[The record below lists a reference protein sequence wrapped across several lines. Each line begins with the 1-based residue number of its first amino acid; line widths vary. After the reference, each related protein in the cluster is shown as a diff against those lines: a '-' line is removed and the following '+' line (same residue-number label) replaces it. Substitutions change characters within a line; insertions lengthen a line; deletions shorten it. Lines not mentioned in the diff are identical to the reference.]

1 MRQINF
7 ILAAQKADPAR
18 VAHDRAVQHLMML
31 GVNQTEAAAV
41 VTITKGDFRAAAQA
55 LDFQLRVARSVRA
68 PIGLPNRSNDCFWLA
83 TVQCLRHLPGFAQTV
98 TMSTENA
105 LQRPPVNVAHALA
118 NLLLRMERQREADHL
133 SSRCLELID
142 FIRICSQNLPKDD
155 GHALIQR
162 NFRFQDQ
169 EDSNEFLNQLLN
181 ALTDHYFQG
190 GEDTGDLGPPPSRTA
205 SSLAEYERKRLRLSG
220 IEEELTEHSKAE
232 DWAKVFELVSEFAD
246 IQWDTSR
253 LRLRS
258 GVGELMEG
266 QRVVVMQCSACNRWS
281 AGSADSFLMEE
292 VRVQPSKTWR
302 GSSSK
307 VNNSL
312 SAMLRSNTARDT
324 PEGYRCDGCGAAD
337 TTSFRD
343 GLRKLPQVYAV
354 HVNRTLLDGSRC
366 AEPVQFEDTI
376 DLRDMLL
383 WKHQGP
389 IDHSNRPCASTYQLA
404 AVTFHRGL
412 SARSGHY
419 VACVRDVSLGSS
431 PIFQV
436 TRRLKVSKDVD
447 PSSAEIMEAEPGM
460 SLVCLEEREHSAGIV
475 RRSVSR
481 MRCQY
486 GWVTNSASSLART
499 SGWTEVDDD
508 EVNECGPGATPQ
520 MFERSRTGSR
530 AAMLFYV
537 RDELDD
543 SDTEPEPE
551 PADAGNR

>member
-1 MRQINF
+1 MRHINF
-7 ILAAQKADPAR
+7 ILAAQKADPDR

-31 GVNQTEAAAV
+31 GVTQTEAAAV
-41 VTITKGDFRAAAQA
+41 VKITNGDFRAAAQA
-55 LDFQLRVARSVRA
+55 LDFQLRVAKSVRA
-68 PIGLPNRSNDCFWLA
+68 PIGLPNRCNDCFWLA
-83 TVQCLRHLPGFAQTV
+83 TIQCLRHLPGFAHTV
-98 TMSTENA
+98 TASTKTA

-118 NLLLRMERQREADHL
+118 NLLLRMERERETDHL
-133 SSRCLELID
+133 SSRCPELNE
-142 FIRICSQNLPKDD
+142 FIRICSRNLPKDD
-155 GHALIQR
+155 GHALIQS

-181 ALTDHYFQG
+181 ALTDLSFQG
-190 GEDTGDLGPPPSRTA
+190 CEDTGDLGPPPSRSA
-205 SSLAEYERKRLRLSG
+205 SSMAEYERKRVRLSG

-232 DWAKVFELVSEFAD
+232 DWTKVFELVSEFAD

-266 QRVVVMQCSACNRWS
+266 QRMVVMQCSACNRWS
-281 AGSADSFLMEE
+281 AGSADSFVMEE
-292 VRVQPSKTWR
+292 VRVQPSRGT

-307 VNNSL
+307 VKNSL
-312 SAMLRSNTARDT
+312 SAMLRNNTARDT

-337 TTSFRD
+337 TTCFRD

-354 HVNRTLLDGSRC
+354 HVNRTLPNGSRC
-366 AEPVQFEDTI
+366 SEPVHFEDTI

-383 WKHQGP
+383 WKNQGP
-389 IDHSNRPCASTYQLA
+389 IDHSNRPCASTYHLA

-412 SARSGHY
+412 SARAGHY
-419 VACVRDVSLGSS
+419 FACVRDVSLGTS

-436 TRRLKVSKDVD
+436 TRRLKVSQHID
-447 PSSAEIMEAEPGM
+447 PSSPEVMMAEPGLR
-460 SLVCLEEREHSAGIV
+460 LVCLEEREHSASIM
-475 RRSVSR
+475 RRAVSR

-486 GWVTNSASSLART
+486 GWVTHSAGSLART
-499 SGWTEVDDD
+499 SGWTELDDD

-520 MFERSRTGSR
+520 KFEQSRAGSR

-537 RDELDD
+537 RDELDELD
-543 SDTEPEPE
+543 AEPEPE
-551 PADAGNR
+551 PADAG